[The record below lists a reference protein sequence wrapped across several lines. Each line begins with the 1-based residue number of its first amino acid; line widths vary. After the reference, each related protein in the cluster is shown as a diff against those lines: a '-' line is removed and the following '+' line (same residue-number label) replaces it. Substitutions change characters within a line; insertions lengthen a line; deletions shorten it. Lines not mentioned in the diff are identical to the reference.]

1 MPDGARAGSG
11 AQAGAKADAR
21 LRAACFDFDGVI
33 VDSEPLHYESER
45 AALAARGI
53 TFALSDKTRFVG
65 GTVRGT
71 VESIC
76 AHYGIGDV
84 DGFYDERQAAFEEL
98 VETSLRL
105 LPGAQAALGRLKHW
119 GIPLALVSSGERDYI
134 ETALARHGLED
145 IFEITVTQQDVVNH
159 KPDPEPYRVAAERL
173 GVSPQRC
180 MAVEDSPTGVAA
192 ATGAG
197 LYCIA
202 VPSPATADADLSAA
216 DLSLRSLDQLDA
228 GLISRLFR
236 KTP

>member
-1 MPDGARAGSG
+1 M
-11 AQAGAKADAR
+11 DAR

-45 AALAARGI
+45 VVLTALGI
-53 TFALSDKTRFVG
+53 PFVGVSDKTRFVG

-84 DGFYDERQAAFEEL
+84 DGFYDQRQAAFEKL
-98 VETSLRL
+98 VETSLQL
-105 LPGAQAALGRLKHW
+105 IPGSQEALDRLKHS
-119 GIPLALVSSGERDYI
+119 GIPLALVSSGERGYI

-145 IFEITVTQQDVVNH
+145 VFGVTVTQHDVVNH
-159 KPDPEPYRVAAERL
+159 KPDPEPYRVATERL
-173 GVSPQRC
+173 GVSPRHC

-192 ATGAG
+192 AKSAG
-197 LYCIA
+197 LFCVAI
-202 VPSPATADADLSAA
+202 PSPATADADLSAA

-228 GLISRLFR
+228 ELISRLFR
-236 KTP
+236 KTQ